1 MSRKPLVW
9 RLIAMLPL
17 LILFMLVHC
26 CLPLVAVAV
35 EPIITQSSTGLQATI
50 AGLGPS
56 PAAGNATPLLVVA
69 QLNLDQAP
77 QPPFHIAPVPLNL
90 AGSSLVLGPSSIP
103 PTINCGASSA
113 TLLVCT
119 LTPAGA
125 TWGTSGFVVFTILL
139 TAMDGHSVMSAPVI
153 LNVQ

>member
-35 EPIITQSSTGLQATI
+35 EPIITLSSTGLQATI
-50 AGLGPS
+50 AVLGPS

-90 AGSSLVLGPSSIP
+90 AGSAPVLGPSPIQ

-119 LTPAGA
+119 LSPAGA
-125 TWGTSGFVVFTILL
+125 TWGTGFMVFAIVL
-139 TAMDGHSVMSAPVI
+139 TATDGHSVTSSP
-153 LNVQ
+153 LTFTVQ